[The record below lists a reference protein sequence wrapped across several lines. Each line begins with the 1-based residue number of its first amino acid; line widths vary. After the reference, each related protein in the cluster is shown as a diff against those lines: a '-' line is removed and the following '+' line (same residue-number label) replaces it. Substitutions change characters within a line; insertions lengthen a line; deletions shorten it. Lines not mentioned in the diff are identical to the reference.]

1 MQRRFFLASSAAT
14 LVAPW
19 ANASTADLP
28 KGQVKILV
36 GWAPGGGTDVFARI
50 VGQKLSELW
59 GRPVVVENKPG
70 ATGSL
75 AADYFAK
82 TRFTDGINLL
92 MAHVNTHAISPQI
105 FKSITYDP
113 LRDYAPIALIGATP
127 HILVTSS
134 QNGYASIQEVVE
146 ACKKK
151 PGKISFGSSGT
162 GSVQHLA
169 AEMFNMAAGVKS
181 IHVPYKGSGPMQTDL
196 IGGQI
201 DFSFDTMTAA
211 TAQVKAGKMK
221 GIVQTRVNRAKG
233 FPSMPTMHEQGF
245 KGFDASSWYGVV
257 GPKGMSSDLVQRI
270 NADINSVLA
279 LPDVASRFDGYGVED
294 GGGSA
299 EKFAAFMVDEYK
311 KWGDVVRTAKITEE
325 S

>member
-1 MQRRFFLASSAAT
+1 MKRREFMAGSAAV
-14 LVAPW
+14 LAAPW
-19 ANASTADLP
+19 ARAADLP
-28 KGQVKILV
+28 KGTVKILV
-36 GWAPGGGTDVFARI
+36 GWAPGGGTDVFGRI

-59 GRPVVVENKPG
+59 GRPVIVENKPG

-82 TRFTDGINLL
+82 TKFTDGINLL
-92 MAHVNTHAISPQI
+92 IAHVNTHAISPHI

-113 LRDYAPIALIGATP
+113 LKDFAPIALIGATP
-127 HILVTSS
+127 HILVTSHK
-134 QNGYASIQEVVE
+134 NPYTSIKEVVE
-146 ACKKK
+146 LCKKN
-151 PGKISFGSSGT
+151 PGTISFGSSGT

-211 TAQVKAGKMK
+211 TAQVKAKKMT
-221 GIVQTRVNRAKG
+221 GIVQTRVSRAKG
-233 FPSMPTMHEQGF
+233 FPDIPTMDEQGF

-257 GPKGMSSDLVQRI
+257 GPKDMPKDVVLQI
-270 NADINSVLA
+270 NADINKVLA
-279 LPDVASRFDGYGVED
+279 MPDVVARFESYGAED

-299 EKFAAFMVDEYK
+299 AKFAAFMAAEYK
-311 KWGDVVRTAKITEE
+311 KWGDVVRSAKITEE

>member
-1 MQRRFFLASSAAT
+1 MQRRSFLAASAAT
-14 LVAPW
+14 LAVPW
-19 ANASTADLP
+19 AHASAADLP

-70 ATGSL
+70 ATGAL

-82 TRFTDGINLL
+82 TKFTDGINLL

-113 LRDYAPIALIGATP
+113 LKDYAPIVLIGATP
-127 HILVTSS
+127 HILVTGS
-134 QNGYASIQEVVE
+134 QNGYASVQEVVE
-146 ACKKK
+146 VCRKN

-211 TAQVKAGKMK
+211 TAQVKSGKMK
-221 GIVQTRVNRAKG
+221 CIVQTRLSRAKG
-233 FPSMPTMHEQGF
+233 FPAMPTMDEQGF

-257 GPKGMSSDLVQRI
+257 GPKGMSRELAQRI
-270 NADINSVLA
+270 NADINTVLA
-279 LPDVASRFDGYGVED
+279 LPDVASRFDGYGAED
-294 GGGSA
+294 GGGSVD
-299 EKFAAFMVDEYK
+299 KFAAFMVDEYR
-311 KWGDVVRTAKITEE
+311 KWGDVVRAAKVTEE